1 MSKNKKT
8 RTFSIS
14 NDVWDKF
21 VQITKKDGLNRSSL
35 IEKYIERF
43 VNSSETGNK
52 IDLIIDKISNFGIE
66 SLSKEEI
73 NILESQ

>member
-14 NDVWDKF
+14 NDVWEKF
-21 VQITKKDGLNRSSL
+21 IQITKKDGLNRSSL

-43 VNSSETGNK
+43 VNSSETGNN

-66 SLSKEEI
+66 SLNKEEI